1 MRRSRGRWSCPPRC
15 RPRCPATGW
24 SIFAVDDVDRACTRT
39 GELGGSKLV
48 PVMTVQNMRLAV
60 VEDPLGAVFA
70 LLQTSGWTE
79 TA

>member
-1 MRRSRGRWSCPPRC
+1 MVMPAEVPPEV
-15 RPRCPATGW
+15 PGYW
-24 SIFAVDDVDRACTRT
+24 MVHFAVDDVDRACTRT

-60 VEDPLGAVFA
+60 VDDPLEAVFA
-70 LLQTSGWTE
+70 VLQTSGWTE